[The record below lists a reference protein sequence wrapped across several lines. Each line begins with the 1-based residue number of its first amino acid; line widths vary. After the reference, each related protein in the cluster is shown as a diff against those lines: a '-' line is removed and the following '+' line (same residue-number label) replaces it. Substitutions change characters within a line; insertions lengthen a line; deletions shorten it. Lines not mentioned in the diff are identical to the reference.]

1 VTESTSAISSSRL
14 RRTGRFAAGI
24 AVVVVLAM
32 GAVVYTNSR
41 STEQV
46 VNDAGSLQAA
56 EAMIGAADIHL
67 KSLSQVAILTTDASL
82 GLADTDIVEASIEEA
97 ESAASR
103 LVNAGNRLA
112 DTSDTVIPLDAAIA
126 AADRL
131 LDASRS
137 GDASETSRILVD
149 EAAPA
154 HGTLMTAVIAERDSL
169 VETVTAA
176 GTTSGW
182 WSRIAGFLTAFLV
195 PLIAMGAYRQVVQ
208 RQLRLAKVQL
218 EARLEAEHEVMEAKD
233 RFIAD
238 ISHELRTPLTS
249 IYGFSEVLLDDD
261 FSDPQATRDLVT
273 LVNRESGE
281 LARMVEDLLVAARD
295 PESELSLELAA
306 VPIAGVIGDTVHTF
320 QRSGNAITVDAE
332 PGVVECDHLRLAQIL
347 RNLVA
352 NSLRYGGPVVR
363 VVGKRADDRYFVE
376 VRDNGDGVRKEMV
389 PRLFTRFVHA
399 DGQAITSG
407 SVGLGLAVAARLAR
421 AMRGNLEYERER
433 HWTIFRL
440 TVPLSDAD
448 TPPVGWPAEVTRA
461 SA

>member
-1 VTESTSAISSSRL
+1 L
-14 RRTGRFAAGI
+14 RRTGRFAAGV

-67 KSLSQVAILTTDASL
+67 KSLSQVALLTTDASL
-82 GLADTDIVEASIEEA
+82 GLATAEIVAASIEEA
-97 ESAASR
+97 ASAASR
-103 LVNAGNRLA
+103 LVGAGTRLTDVA
-112 DTSDTVIPLDAAIA
+112 DAAVPLDAAIDA
-126 AADRL
+126 SDRL
-131 LDASRS
+131 LDAARA
-137 GDASETSRILVD
+137 GDAGETSRILVD

-154 HGTLMTAVIAERDSL
+154 HETIMSAVIAERDSL
-169 VETVTAA
+169 VDTVTAA
-176 GTTSGW
+176 GASSGR
-182 WSRIAGFLTAFLV
+182 WSRIAGFLTTFLV
-195 PLIAMGAYRQVVQ
+195 PLIAMAAYRQVVQ

-218 EARLEAEHEVMEAKD
+218 EARLEAEREVMQAKD

-261 FSDPQATRDLVT
+261 FQDLQATRDLVT

-295 PESELSLELAA
+295 PESELSLEFAA
-306 VPIAGVIGDTVHTF
+306 VAITGLIADTVQTF
-320 QRSGNAITVDAE
+320 QRSGHEISVDSE

-347 RNLVA
+347 RNLVSNA
-352 NSLRYGGPVVR
+352 LRYGGPAVR
-363 VVGKRADDRYFVE
+363 VVGRRAHDQYFIE
-376 VRDNGDGVRKEMV
+376 VRDDGSGVPKEMV

-399 DGQAITSG
+399 DGKAITSG

-421 AMRGNLEYERER
+421 AMHGDLEYERTR
-433 HWTIFRL
+433 NWTIFRL
-440 TVPLSDAD
+440 TVPLSR
-448 TPPVGWPAEVTRA
+448 THMPPIGRPAEVTRA
-461 SA
+461 TA